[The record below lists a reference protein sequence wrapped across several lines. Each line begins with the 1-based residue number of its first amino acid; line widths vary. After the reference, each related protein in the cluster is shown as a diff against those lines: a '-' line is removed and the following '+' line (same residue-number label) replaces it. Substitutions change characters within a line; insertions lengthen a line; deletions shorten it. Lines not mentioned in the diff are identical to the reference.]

1 MSEKRGIRLT
11 DPEAVRRL
19 LARTVNELL
28 GDTMSPDKGRAVGYL
43 CRGLLECF
51 EFSLFERRITALE
64 KHLDERGVDDLDSE
78 EPETA

>member
-28 GDTMSPDKGRAVGYL
+28 GDTVSPDKGRAIGYL

-64 KHLDERGVDDLDSE
+64 NHLNETEEGEDIDSE
-78 EPETA
+78 E